1 MLRNKKVLML
11 LSLLIAV
18 GLWVYVMGNVDPDT
32 KVKISGVKVEMQG
45 TESLEKQDLHP
56 VLNSPK
62 IVSVT
67 IQGKRTQVNKT
78 KKKGLEAY
86 IDVSTCNY
94 GRNETEIYVQLPQGV
109 TNVSVENISK
119 ETAIFTVK

>member
-45 TESLEKQDLHP
+45 VDSLEKQGLHP

-62 IVSVT
+62 VVSVT
-67 IQGKRTQVNKT
+67 VQGKRTQVNKT

-86 IDVSTCNY
+86 IDVSTCDY
-94 GRNETEIYVQLPQGV
+94 GRNEAEIYVQLPQGV
-109 TNVSVENISK
+109 TNVSVESISK